1 MRALVSTAIL
11 SKMSGLNP
19 GRLKRSKSWEPFWM
33 YIPANQHTANLA
45 AIELGLAMLVDCF
58 NYLRINFK

>member
-1 MRALVSTAIL
+1 MKIKKIKIMGAVLDV
-11 SKMSGLNP
+11 
-19 GRLKRSKSWEPFWM
+19 
-33 YIPANQHTANLA
+33 PANQHTANLA